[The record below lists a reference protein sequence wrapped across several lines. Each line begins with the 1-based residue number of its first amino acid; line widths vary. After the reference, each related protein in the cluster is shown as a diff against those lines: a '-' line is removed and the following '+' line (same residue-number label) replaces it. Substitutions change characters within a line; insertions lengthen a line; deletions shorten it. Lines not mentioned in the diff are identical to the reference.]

1 MQARRKA
8 AERRQIRGAQDSF
21 ALATLALGS
30 PATRA
35 PGCAQNSGGGL
46 RTELALPPAL
56 ASLAWARGS
65 RFAPGCRRSGARVPA
80 SRGLRRPP
88 ARPFGCRAPSRLR
101 RLPLHTDS
109 SGRRRLGLTPS
120 RPCPVRR
127 APCGR
132 RGGSLRSP
140 AAILSGSSGG
150 LRAFARPR
158 RPRLAHG
165 PLAVARIYLF
175 GGGWFS
181 PYGLRRVASLSRP
194 PRGSPPASSR
204 PRGPPPLSAVPALR
218 GFGGLAATRPDSPQP
233 LAPPAATRPGLRG
246 ERSRPWAAS
255 FFLGSACAGGGSAG
269 ASAAVW
275 RGRWSLMGRHCRWWP
290 RGRVAA
296 AGAGRWRAR
305 PLRPPLSA
313 SLRRVSLLAL
323 ARTRYAYATLLRPR
337 CRHLRLTLRFAI
349 LVPVASRRSQGT
361 LRYACRPLSP
371 ALFPASCSPR
381 FWATLRFAQ
390 TAVASLRDQRAR
402 RSAPVVLNAP
412 LRFSPP
418 PAHGSRFPARRPS
431 FVSLTA

>member
-1 MQARRKA
+1 MQARAGAENSGRTA

-30 PATRA
+30 PATQA

-65 RFAPGCRRSGARVPA
+65 RFAPGFRRSGARVPA
-80 SRGLRRPP
+80 SRGSRRPP

-101 RLPLHTDS
+101 RLPLHSDS
-109 SGRRRLGLTPS
+109 SGRRRLGLSPS

-127 APCGR
+127 AHCGR

-218 GFGGLAATRPDSPQP
+218 GFRGLAATRPAFPEP

-255 FFLGSACAGGGSAG
+255 FFLGSASAGGGSAV
-269 ASAAVW
+269 ASAAAW
-275 RGRWSLMGRHCRWWP
+275 RGRWRQG
-290 RGRVAA
+290 A
-296 AGAGRWRAR
+296 AGA
-305 PLRPPLSA
+305 PLRVPA
-313 SLRRVSLLAL
+313 
-323 ARTRYAYATLLRPR
+323 AR
-337 CRHLRLTLRFAI
+337 RFA
-349 LVPVASRRSQGT
+349 P
-361 LRYACRPLSP
+361 
-371 ALFPASCSPR
+371 
-381 FWATLRFAQ
+381 
-390 TAVASLRDQRAR
+390 DAR
-402 RSAPVVLNAP
+402 NAP
-412 LRFSPP
+412 LRLPPLASSAFPRQLLASLFATARARLPLSRASPVVRVS
-418 PAHGSRFPARRPS
+418 HGVPLRSGSPVASCRPARR
-431 FVSLTA
+431 